1 MTKKYAFI
9 KIDKY
14 LHIHYYISKMCF
26 ECHMNLQD
34 NTIMKQISIADE
46 NTFHLWNS
54 TSISHLLIASSG
66 FNGIDVRNVALKILS
81 DYYKWYEKKTNQYAI
96 PIEKLK
102 QHITYVLNNTTEH
115 RNKNNLITYLQN
127 MN

>member
-1 MTKKYAFI
+1 
-9 KIDKY
+9 
-14 LHIHYYISKMCF
+14 MCF
-26 ECHMNLQD
+26 ECHMGLKD
-34 NTIMKQISIADE
+34 NTIMEQISTSDE

-81 DYYKWYEKKTNQYAI
+81 DYYKWCNKNSDRHVI
-96 PIEKLK
+96 PIETLS
-102 QHITYVLNNTTEH
+102 QRIEYVLNNTTEH
-115 RNKNNLITYLQN
+115 HNKNNLITYLQN